1 MRNQHLLLLS
11 FFVFGFTAC
20 KNKEAEK
27 LKSQLTLKSE
37 QVIQLE
43 EQLDHMRKTNSSL
56 LDRMSDLS
64 IVSKAG
70 AESIKQSLESIGQQ
84 YDFIQKLTSKIQSK
98 DSLNLALV
106 MNLKRSLIDIDDED
120 IQVEVRGG
128 MVHVSISDKLLFRS
142 GSTKIDKQANQVL
155 GKIADVINDH
165 AELNILVEGHT
176 DDVPMSN
183 SCIKDNWDLSVKRAT
198 SVVRIL
204 QEEYFVS
211 PERIT
216 AAGRSKYIP
225 KADNDDQDGRSN
237 NRRTEIVI
245 TPKLDQFFK
254 LLEAPTVLN

>member
-155 GKIADVINDH
+155 GKIAD
-165 AELNILVEGHT
+165 A
-176 DDVPMSN
+176 
-183 SCIKDNWDLSVKRAT
+183 
-198 SVVRIL
+198 
-204 QEEYFVS
+204 VS
-211 PERIT
+211 YTHLTLPT
-216 AAGRSKYIP
+216 
-225 KADNDDQDGRSN
+225 KA
-237 NRRTEIVI
+237 
-245 TPKLDQFFK
+245 
-254 LLEAPTVLN
+254 